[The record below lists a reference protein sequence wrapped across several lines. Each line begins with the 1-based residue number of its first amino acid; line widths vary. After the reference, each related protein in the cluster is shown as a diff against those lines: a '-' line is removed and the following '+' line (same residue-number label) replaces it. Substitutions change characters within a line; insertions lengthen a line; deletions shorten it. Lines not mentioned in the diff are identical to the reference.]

1 MRIVKYNKFGVD
13 FAWRNIKMS
22 KTLSKELSKIESW
35 LSKTTEEFDDWDW
48 DGETLTLFLNSEV
61 IEKYDKD
68 EVYEN
73 IL

>member
-1 MRIVKYNKFGVD
+1 
-13 FAWRNIKMS
+13 MS